1 MVDAMNDLVKEV
13 KDLVDALGRIHDVN
27 FTVTGHY
34 NPADI
39 PGSGNREPEPNP
51 GIEPIPQAGGGDW
64 WITKPTLFVAG
75 EAGPERAT
83 FTPASQ
89 LQKMD
94 AGSGGGGVQV
104 GTITIHQYVSENVD
118 KEALSQNM
126 KDLLREDATIY
137 EAISVIAQRAQ

>member
-1 MVDAMNDLVKEV
+1 
-13 KDLVDALGRIHDVN
+13 
-27 FTVTGHY
+27 
-34 NPADI
+34 
-39 PGSGNREPEPNP
+39 
-51 GIEPIPQAGGGDW
+51 
-64 WITKPTLFVAG
+64 VAG